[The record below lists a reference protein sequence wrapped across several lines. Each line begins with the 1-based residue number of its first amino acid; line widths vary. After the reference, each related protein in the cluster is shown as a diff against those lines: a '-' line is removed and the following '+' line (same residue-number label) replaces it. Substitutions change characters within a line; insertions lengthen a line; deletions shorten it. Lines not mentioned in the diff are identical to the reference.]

1 MSVLLLVRHGQAS
14 FGSADYDVLSELG
27 ARQAGLVGERLAP
40 LGVRRVVTGSLR
52 RQQDTARHLVDAAGL
67 EVEVELDRGWDEY
80 DGSDVM
86 TGVPPRDVS
95 DNRAFQQALD
105 EGLLRWTSGAH
116 DADYRE
122 SWPAFS
128 GRVGEALERALQG
141 PGTTVVVASAGSI
154 GVACGVLLQLPSPGW
169 TRVARTQVNT
179 GITKVVSGRSGS
191 SLVSLN
197 DHAHLEVEPGL
208 VTYR

>member
-14 FGSADYDVLSELG
+14 FGSDDYDVLSELG
-27 ARQAGLVGERLAP
+27 ARQAGLVGTRLAP
-40 LGVRRVVTGSLR
+40 LGVRRVVSGGLR
-52 RQQDTARHLVDAAGL
+52 RQRDTARHLAAAAGL
-67 EVEVELDRGWDEY
+67 DVEVELDRGWDEY
-80 DGSDVM
+80 DGADVM

-95 DNRAFQQALD
+95 DDRAFQQALD
-105 EGLLRWTSGAH
+105 EGLVRWTSGAH

-128 GRVGEALERALQG
+128 TRVGEALRRALEG

-179 GITKVVSGRSGS
+179 GVTKVVTGRSGS